1 MQWWLLLTILI
12 IFPCTLSAQDGF
24 CLDKNFRVLETGVST
39 ILQEIHY
46 DESSGKHWFT
56 DIQHYPDRRL
66 NAITYFNTDQRIY
79 GLDLSNGIELISIDA
94 DLVLH
99 SHGALSVINDLL
111 YVAATMDQDDGI
123 MYVLGYHNDVDHAV
137 LLTINLRTK
146 KIEKELPVFSDYAL
160 ACADLVFDHGNGQL
174 IGFDHKSQILTSI
187 IPKANH
193 AVTEPL
199 FSATV
204 EIFGGVPSLFFTH
217 RGKLLGIG
225 SPALGADYH
234 LYEFDLRARK
244 ILILQ
249 DLSYENNQD
258 ACTCAQPILFT
269 NEFNPHSLHCDEGVF
284 VLKIKNIKNHGE
296 YITVSDSLPSTTHII
311 SLTANQ
317 PIHMVNGGVGYNYFS
332 IELMGDDINDL
343 EIEIAIKGNEGI
355 GDVSDLSQS
364 ILYLSPDTLFS
375 DDPNTP
381 YPGDATTFTLNSEEE
396 KIDTFYHVICKN
408 EYLTLHTNITQ
419 QAEVAWSNGST
430 DRTIQVYNEGMYTVQ
445 TESLCQSIRE
455 VHIVHERDFQI
466 DLGPDIQIE
475 DYKDI
480 ELSSAIEKSDSIAFY
495 TWNGTPNYDLCNN
508 CSSQILNIQESG
520 FVQLTAMNKFGCMSI
535 DEIQFTVRPAEFF
548 IPNAFTPNG
557 DLANELL
564 RVYSSASFTM
574 ERIQIFNRWGSI
586 INMSTGVQDENDI
599 LWDGS
604 AQGRPAQP
612 GVYLYQASI
621 IKNSGERKLLTGEVT
636 LLR

>member
-1 MQWWLLLTILI
+1 MQWWLLLTIFI
-12 IFPCTLSAQDGF
+12 IIPCTLLAQDGL
-24 CLDKNFRVLETGVST
+24 CIDNNFRVLETGTST

-46 DESSGKHWFT
+46 DESAEKYWFT

-79 GLDLSNGIELISIDA
+79 GLDLSNSIELISIGE

-99 SHGALSVINDLL
+99 SHGTLPIVNDLL
-111 YVAATMDQDDGI
+111 YVAATMDQDHGI
-123 MYVLGYHNDVDHAV
+123 MYVLGYHNNVDHTV
-137 LLTINLRTK
+137 LLTINLHTK
-146 KIEKELPVFSDYAL
+146 KIEKELPVISDHAL

-187 IPKANH
+187 IPKENH

-199 FSATV
+199 FSSTV
-204 EIFGGVPSLFFTH
+204 EILGGVPSLFFTRH
-217 RGKLLGIG
+217 RKLLGIG
-225 SPALGADYH
+225 SPALDADYH
-234 LYEFDLRARK
+234 LYEFDLRTQK
-244 ILILQ
+244 TLILQ

-296 YITVSDSLPSTTHII
+296 YITVSDFLPSTTHII

-317 PIHMVNGGVGYNYFS
+317 PIHIVSGGVGYNYFS

-343 EIEIAIKGNEGI
+343 EVKIAIKGNEGI

-364 ILYLSPDTLFS
+364 ILYLSSDTLFS

-396 KIDTFYHVICKN
+396 KIDTFYHDICKN

-430 DRTIQVYNEGMYTVQ
+430 ERTIQVYNEGKYTVQ
-445 TESLCQSIRE
+445 MESPCQSIRE
-455 VHIVHERDFQI
+455 VHIVRERDLQI
-466 DLGPDIQIE
+466 DLGPDTQID
-475 DYKDI
+475 DYRAF
-480 ELSSAIEKSDSIAFY
+480 ELSPSIHTGDSIALFK
-495 TWNGTPNYDLCNN
+495 WNGTEIYQLCNH
-508 CSSQILNIQESG
+508 CSTQILNIQESG
-520 FVQLTAMNKFGCMSI
+520 YVQLIAMNKFGCVSI

-557 DLANELL
+557 DLTNELL
-564 RVYSSASFTM
+564 RVHSSASFTL
-574 ERIQIFNRWGSI
+574 ESVQIFNRWGSI
-586 INMSTGVQDENDI
+586 INMNSGIQDENDI
-599 LWDGS
+599 LWDGT